1 MIHNRAG
8 KFLGT
13 GPKDGP
19 GVARGSGPPE
29 TVAGRLSATTRQGP
43 SPFASGS
50 AAPQQGFT
58 AHAPAADGGLVA
70 DIVARTSG
78 APPAAARRADS
89 GRRRDPPSATDSG
102 GDLPGLPPPAPR
114 GAAPASFATEANN
127 ADADRGGWG
136 AGRVAVIGGRYT
148 GASVE
153 ARPVLGQGLAKTA
166 SKRSLTDQ
174 HHPAGARRSSF
185 ADADDV
191 ELEDLDG
198 GDDDA
203 RVGAAGDYNTN
214 DTSPRG
220 AAASLSS
227 STAFVAPEAMLGSAS
242 PPSDEKGA
250 AYVAGV
256 NRDARLP
263 DDPDPLK
270 PAFAS
275 LGVGSGMFRSRR
287 PAWAKSLGAAT
298 AETVDEEE
306 REMLGLPVNVGTKNP
321 LLLNPRSNFMTSW
334 DALVGVLLLYT
345 AIWTPYEV
353 AFVEGG
359 TDSIAVVLNL
369 RFFVNRVVDFGF
381 FVDMCFNFFLPYEL
395 PGAHGKTVTDHGAIV
410 RHYVTGWF
418 VIDFVSILPYDLIG
432 AFTRDGSFASLK
444 VLRAIRLLRLAKLL
458 RVVRVGRLFRRF
470 EATREVNYAA
480 LALNKFSAGILFLT
494 HWMACLF
501 YLVAVTEDRREN
513 WVTNYFF
520 ANDPEASAEHIDHVS
535 DATLYVASVYWA
547 VATLSTLGYGDVVPE
562 TNAERLYSVCCTF
575 VGGAVYAYLLGS
587 VCSIITN
594 MDESSNTFFRQM
606 DELNRFMKEK
616 NVTSD
621 LRMKLRDFFR
631 FRRRSRAMVEWSGV
645 MHMMSDSLRLDVA
658 EEVFGGW
665 VRNMPLFKDA
675 PRRLPGLLSAH
686 LSSVVLSPHEDVFA
700 NPIKR
705 DCLFIVEKGLIAT
718 RGRIQPVGTL
728 LGIERLFRDPNDQ
741 RGEPCPPAIT
751 LCHSVV
757 LCLERDALMGVVAE
771 FPKVRRNMR
780 KIVVRVVFRRAVVRY
795 ARAVVASARG
805 LGKGGGKGAAAK
817 ISGLLGVAGD
827 DRESASKSRAVAEI
841 ATAHALEWLQRER
854 PAEYASMQNAAT
866 MVQRTFRGHKVRRM
880 MNDFAQARRYAPR
893 GALELHELLFALGM
907 QHHAP
912 EFAALK
918 LERRHLEVISA
929 LELCQVTRVPLDQAA
944 NLILAARDGT
954 KRDDRERGGGRQA
967 TTGALPPMASSNGAA
982 DASKTETTN
991 TPTTPPPPPPT
1002 TSASFVTPPPSS
1014 TARRTRRA
1022 PKSTMPSSKHIAAA
1036 RAFGKTDIGMTVLL
1050 AAAKFREGGERR
1062 RARKRLAEEEAM
1074 NEASMKTPGG
1084 LPVYEVRYG
1093 GEDDAIGK

>member
-1 MIHNRAG
+1 M
-8 KFLGT
+8 
-13 GPKDGP
+13 
-19 GVARGSGPPE
+19 ARGSGPPE
-29 TVAGRLSATTRQGP
+29 TVAGRLSATTRRGRP
-43 SPFASGS
+43 DSRRLRR
-50 AAPQQGFT
+50 AAAGFT

-78 APPAAARRADS
+78 APPPRVVARIPAVVATPERDRLGRRPPGAPRPRRAAAARRRSPPRRTTPTPTAAGGARAASRSSAGDTPAPPSRRARPRPRPRQDRVEAIADGPTS
-89 GRRRDPPSATDSG
+89 PRRREEE
-102 GDLPGLPPPAPR
+102 L
-114 GAAPASFATEANN
+114 
-127 ADADRGGWG
+127 
-136 AGRVAVIGGRYT
+136 V
-148 GASVE
+148 
-153 ARPVLGQGLAKTA
+153 
-166 SKRSLTDQ
+166 
-174 HHPAGARRSSF
+174 RR
-185 ADADDV
+185 ADDV

-198 GDDDA
+198 GDDGD
-203 RVGAAGDYNTN
+203 RIGAAGDYNTN
-214 DTSPRG
+214 DASPRG
-220 AAASLSS
+220 TAASLSS

-287 PAWAKSLGAAT
+287 PACAKSLGAAT

-369 RFFVNRVVDFGF
+369 RFFINRVVDFGF

-520 ANDPEASAEHIDHVS
+520 ANDPEASAEHIDRVGPRRCTS
-535 DATLYVASVYWA
+535 ASVYWA

-631 FRRRSRAMVEWSGV
+631 FRRRSRAMGWSGDA
-645 MHMMSDSLRLDVA
+645 HDERLA
-658 EEVFGGW
+658 EAGRGGG
-665 VRNMPLFKDA
+665 VRRVGAGMPLFKDA
-675 PRRLPGLLSAH
+675 PRLPGLLGAPQ
-686 LSSVVLSPHEDVFA
+686 LVVLPRTRRLRQPDQARLPVHRREGPH
-700 NPIKR
+700 
-705 DCLFIVEKGLIAT
+705 
-718 RGRIQPVGTL
+718 
-728 LGIERLFRDPNDQ
+728 RDPGTDPARGHAESTALPRAERQ
-741 RGEPCPPAIT
+741 RGDRAPAIT
-751 LCHSVV
+751 LPLRRPVPRARR
-757 LCLERDALMGVVAE
+757 LGRRRG
-771 FPKVRRNMR
+771 PQVRRAPKSSCASSTTR
-780 KIVVRVVFRRAVVRY
+780 GGRY
-795 ARAVVASARG
+795 ARAVASA
-805 LGKGGGKGAAAK
+805 GGWGRAAGRAPRR

-841 ATAHALEWLQRER
+841 AAAHALEWLQRGAR
-854 PAEYASMQNAAT
+854 GYAS
-866 MVQRTFRGHKVRRM
+866 
-880 MNDFAQARRYAPR
+880 
-893 GALELHELLFALGM
+893 
-907 QHHAP
+907 
-912 EFAALK
+912 
-918 LERRHLEVISA
+918 
-929 LELCQVTRVPLDQAA
+929 
-944 NLILAARDGT
+944 
-954 KRDDRERGGGRQA
+954 
-967 TTGALPPMASSNGAA
+967 
-982 DASKTETTN
+982 
-991 TPTTPPPPPPT
+991 
-1002 TSASFVTPPPSS
+1002 
-1014 TARRTRRA
+1014 
-1022 PKSTMPSSKHIAAA
+1022 
-1036 RAFGKTDIGMTVLL
+1036 
-1050 AAAKFREGGERR
+1050 
-1062 RARKRLAEEEAM
+1062 
-1074 NEASMKTPGG
+1074 
-1084 LPVYEVRYG
+1084 
-1093 GEDDAIGK
+1093 